1 MIQPLP
7 NNPKQKGTRLLAK
20 NKIGEKAENSEDAP
34 LYLEIYPDLSECV
47 ETKARK
53 EYNRLS
59 SLLLSDSNETGL
71 IEQLEVLRHFLDTS
85 DFRALRSASEKF
97 LIEGKIVKFL
107 LSNRSGNTCCEMRVE
122 E

>member
-1 MIQPLP
+1 MAE
-7 NNPKQKGTRLLAK
+7 NR
-20 NKIGEKAENSEDAP
+20 IGEEAKNSEDTP

-59 SLLLSDSNETGL
+59 SLLLSGSNETGL
-71 IEQLEVLRHFLDTS
+71 IEQLVILRHFLDTS
-85 DFRALRSASEKF
+85 DFRALRSESEKF
-97 LIEGKIVKFL
+97 LIEGKIVKFF
-107 LSNRSGNTCCEMRVE
+107 LSKRSDKTCCEMRVE